1 MEFTSFL
8 LVVISAVSH
17 AIWNMLAKK
26 GRDKDSFMWLMILTS
41 FFTLLPVFLILLP
54 EITLPFSILPF
65 LVISALAETL
75 YFLSLGKAYSLGD
88 LSITYPIARSSPL
101 FLTILAVVV
110 LGETIST
117 WGIIGILLMVSGV
130 YLIHLKGLSLQ
141 DVLEPVKN
149 LGEPATRYALLTAF
163 CTTAYSLSD
172 KIGVTQVD
180 PLLYAFWLEPFIL
193 LFITPVVIWR
203 NGFKSIASEWKTS
216 KINVSVSGFLMRA
229 GYVLVLIAMS
239 LTQVSYVLALRQ
251 LSVVLGALAGV
262 LLLKEDYGRV
272 RVFSSLI
279 IFAGV
284 YVLTVLA

>member
-54 EITLPFSILPF
+54 EITFPFSALPF

-117 WGIIGILLMVSGV
+117 WGIIGILLMVFGV
-130 YLIHLKGLSLQ
+130 YLIHLKGLSVQ
-141 DVLEPVKN
+141 EVLKPVKN

-203 NGFKSIASEWKTS
+203 NGFKSIAAEWKTS
-216 KINVSVSGFLMRA
+216 KINLSVSGFLMRA

-262 LLLKEDYGRV
+262 LLLGEDYGRV

-279 IFAGV
+279 IFTGV

>member
-8 LVVISAVSH
+8 LVVISAISH

-41 FFTLLPVFLILLP
+41 FFTLLPIFLILLP

-203 NGFKSIASEWKTS
+203 NGFKSIAAEWKTS

>member
-54 EITLPFSILPF
+54 EITFPFSALPF

-117 WGIIGILLMVSGV
+117 WGIIGILLMVFGV
-130 YLIHLKGLSLQ
+130 YLIHLKGLSVQ
-141 DVLEPVKN
+141 EVLKPVKN

-203 NGFKSIASEWKTS
+203 NGFKSIAAEWKTS
-216 KINVSVSGFLMRA
+216 KINLSVSGFLMRA

-262 LLLKEDYGRV
+262 LLLGEDYGRV

-279 IFAGV
+279 IFMGV

>member
-1 MEFTSFL
+1 MEFKSFL
-8 LVVISAVSH
+8 LVVVSAVSH

-41 FFTLLPVFLILLP
+41 FFTLLPVFLVLLP
-54 EITLPFSILPF
+54 EITLPFSALPF
-65 LVISALAETL
+65 LVISALAETF

-110 LGETIST
+110 LGESISA

-130 YLIHLKGLSLQ
+130 YLIHLKGLSVGE
-141 DVLEPVKN
+141 VLEPLKT
-149 LGEPATRYALLTAF
+149 LGEPATRYALLTAL

-172 KIGVTQVD
+172 KIGVTRVD
-180 PLLYAFWLEPFIL
+180 PLLYSFWLEPIIL
-193 LFITPVVIWR
+193 LFITPIVFWR
-203 NGFKSIASEWKTS
+203 IGFRGIVSEWKTS
-216 KINVSVSGFLMRA
+216 MINVSVSGFLMRA

-262 LLLKEDYGRV
+262 LLLREGYGRV
-272 RVFSSLI
+272 RVFSSII
-279 IFAGV
+279 IFIGV
-284 YVLTVLA
+284 YVLAVLA